1 MTYKAVLF
9 DAYGTILDVDS
20 AAATLASSGRF
31 PALKDRWPELAALWR
46 ARQLNYSWL
55 RSLSG
60 DYILFWQITC
70 DALDYALEALGLE
83 DGRVFAEK

>member
-31 PALKDRWPELAALWR
+31 PH
-46 ARQLNYSWL
+46 
-55 RSLSG
+55 
-60 DYILFWQITC
+60 
-70 DALDYALEALGLE
+70 
-83 DGRVFAEK
+83 

>member
-46 ARQLNYSWL
+46 ARQ
-55 RSLSG
+55 RRIG
-60 DYILFWQITC
+60 FFFIADRQPT
-70 DALDYALEALGLE
+70 G
-83 DGRVFAEK
+83 